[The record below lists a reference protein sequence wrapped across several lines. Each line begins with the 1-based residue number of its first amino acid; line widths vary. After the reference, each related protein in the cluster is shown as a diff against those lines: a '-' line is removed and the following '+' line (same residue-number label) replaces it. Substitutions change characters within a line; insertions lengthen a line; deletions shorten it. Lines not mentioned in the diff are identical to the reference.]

1 MSRHHRRLSAPHW
14 AQARKQALESA
25 GWRCSQCGRAGRLEV
40 HHVEAL
46 DDGGD
51 PYDPENLEVLCRSC
65 HFAAH
70 RRPLT
75 EAEKAWRRL
84 LDKFL

>member
-1 MSRHHRRLSAPHW
+1 MSRHHAALSAPRW

-25 GWRCSQCGRAGRLEV
+25 GWRCERCGHAGALEA
-40 HHVEAL
+40 HHRRPL
-46 DDGGD
+46 HRGGA
-51 PYDPENLEVLCRSC
+51 PYDPENLEVLCKPC

-70 RRPLT
+70 RRPLS

-84 LDKFL
+84 VDRFL